1 MIENI
6 KLPKIYVNA
15 EFQRLW
21 WTNVSGG
28 LLLGVLLIYAL
39 FIGVK
44 EGDTDSDYLTTIG
57 LIGMFISGV
66 VAYFLIER
74 SLKQDVESNAFDQ
87 LRMSSLSPW
96 QMVYSRILV
105 APLLAWVGFLVGW
118 VLLGWVL
125 LIAAFVSSATLV
137 DNNSWNWNNDAFL
150 TLLAFLFLAWAFACM
165 ALTNALQFGRGLRQW
180 SGSAIQLILM
190 LLINMIF
197 FNYLNFDP
205 LKNLLWSSDET
216 YNILQFWFSN
226 VLLAIFAS
234 VAVNSA
240 MAQRLHL
247 KSAHGVFLVLSL
259 LSPLLF
265 SWNFTNVD
273 TMAKTLV
280 LCYGCATIVSIL
292 TQNNFHLAQGFAEL
306 KQGRF
311 RLPAWVVL
319 FPLGLLVA
327 LPLDVNMAKLYLLQI
342 GGLLTL
348 VWIFARL
355 KLRYQAITMAMM
367 VYLFGFCFLLLIYP

>member
-105 APLLAWVGFLVGW
+105 APLLAWVGFLVGGYCW
-118 VLLGWVL
+118 VGY
-125 LIAAFVSSATLV
+125 
-137 DNNSWNWNNDAFL
+137 
-150 TLLAFLFLAWAFACM
+150 C
-165 ALTNALQFGRGLRQW
+165 
-180 SGSAIQLILM
+180 
-190 LLINMIF
+190 
-197 FNYLNFDP
+197 
-205 LKNLLWSSDET
+205 
-216 YNILQFWFSN
+216 
-226 VLLAIFAS
+226 
-234 VAVNSA
+234 
-240 MAQRLHL
+240 
-247 KSAHGVFLVLSL
+247 
-259 LSPLLF
+259 
-265 SWNFTNVD
+265 
-273 TMAKTLV
+273 
-280 LCYGCATIVSIL
+280 
-292 TQNNFHLAQGFAEL
+292 
-306 KQGRF
+306 
-311 RLPAWVVL
+311 
-319 FPLGLLVA
+319 
-327 LPLDVNMAKLYLLQI
+327 
-342 GGLLTL
+342 
-348 VWIFARL
+348 
-355 KLRYQAITMAMM
+355 
-367 VYLFGFCFLLLIYP
+367 

>member
-28 LLLGVLLIYAL
+28 LLMGVLLIYAL
-39 FIGVK
+39 FISAK
-44 EGDTDSDYLTTIG
+44 ESNDWGYLKAIG
-57 LIGMFISGV
+57 WGGMFISGV
-66 VAYFLIER
+66 VTYFLIER

-118 VLLGWVL
+118 VLL
-125 LIAAFVSSATLV
+125 IAAFVLSTTLV
-137 DNNSWNWNNDAFL
+137 DNNSWNNNVLL
-150 TLLAFLFLAWAFACM
+150 TLLAFPLLAWAFACM
-165 ALTNALQFGRGLRQW
+165 VLTNALQFGRGLRQW
-180 SGSAIQLILM
+180 SGSAIQFILM

-197 FNYLNFDP
+197 LNYLNFDP

-273 TMAKTLV
+273 IMAKTLV

-342 GGLLTL
+342 GGLLAL

>member
-1 MIENI
+1 M
-6 KLPKIYVNA
+6 
-15 EFQRLW
+15 
-21 WTNVSGG
+21 
-28 LLLGVLLIYAL
+28 
-39 FIGVK
+39 
-44 EGDTDSDYLTTIG
+44 
-57 LIGMFISGV
+57 
-66 VAYFLIER
+66 
-74 SLKQDVESNAFDQ
+74 
-87 LRMSSLSPW
+87 
-96 QMVYSRILV
+96 
-105 APLLAWVGFLVGW
+105 
-118 VLLGWVL
+118 LGWVL

-180 SGSAIQLILM
+180 SGSAIQFILM

-197 FNYLNFDP
+197 LNYLNFDP

-216 YNILQFWFSN
+216 YNILQFWFRN

-234 VAVNSA
+234 VAVNSV